1 MRRIESEE
9 KLFCLV
15 TFEFSSKSILKS
27 FRDEIYRFDDLK
39 ALIKF
44 LESVRFQR
52 IFLIVPDVLLEIFLS
67 KFPTYRRVRDVFVL
81 KTSK

>member
-52 IFLIVPDVLLEIFLS
+52 IFSDFEIILEFLLFQGISRIREII
-67 KFPTYRRVRDVFVL
+67 L
-81 KTSK
+81 K